1 MTEKERESI
10 FKEWIA
16 QYKALLFKVVRA
28 YAFTAEDQDDLFQE
42 ISIQV
47 WRSIASFK
55 GEAKVSTWLYKVSL
69 NTALRWV
76 KKTKSYQN
84 NFQKIEGELLII
96 DKTEPTDERL
106 DWIYDK
112 IAKMDKIDRSL
123 TLLLLD
129 GFGYKEMSE
138 IVGIKASNVGVKI
151 HRIKNQLIKESKNYA
166 SHGI

>member
-1 MTEKERESI
+1 MTEGERESI
-10 FKEWIA
+10 FKEWLG

-47 WRSIASFK
+47 WQSVSSFK
-55 GEAKVSTWLYKVSL
+55 EEAKVSTWLYKVSL
-69 NTALRWV
+69 NTALKWV
-76 KKTKSYQN
+76 KKARKHQHN
-84 NFQKIEGELLII
+84 LGNIEDEILII
-96 DKTEPTDERL
+96 DKVEQTDERL
-106 DWIYDK
+106 DWVYEK
-112 IAKMDKIDRSL
+112 ISKMDKIDRSL

-151 HRIKNQLIKESKNYA
+151 HRIKNQLIKESKQYA
-166 SHGI
+166 GYGI